1 MFQYAVYSFQKYVSL
16 LAADAY
22 IVLKILLYFV
32 FAQFEIKQSFNRI
45 RLFANVSHPMK
56 TSSTSKD
63 IDIFD
68 EECYQA
74 KLKLPNIIH
83 APNTHA
89 AG

>member
-16 LAADAY
+16 LADAHM
-22 IVLKILLYFV
+22 VLKILLYIV
-32 FAQFEIKQSFNRI
+32 FAQLEIKQSLIRI

-56 TSSTSKD
+56 SSSTSKD

-74 KLKLPNIIH
+74 KLKLPMIIH

>member
-1 MFQYAVYSFQKYVSL
+1 MFQYAVYFFSEIL
-16 LAADAY
+16 ADAHM
-22 IVLKILLYFV
+22 VLKILLYIV
-32 FAQFEIKQSFNRI
+32 FAQFEIKQSLNRI

-74 KLKLPNIIH
+74 KLKLSMIIH